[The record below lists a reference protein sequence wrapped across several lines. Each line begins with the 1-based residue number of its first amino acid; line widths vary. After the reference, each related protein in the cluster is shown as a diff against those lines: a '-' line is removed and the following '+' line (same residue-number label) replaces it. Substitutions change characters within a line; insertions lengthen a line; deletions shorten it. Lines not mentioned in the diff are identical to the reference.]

1 MRVWTVQDKA
11 AYDDLC
17 EKGVLRCDPTS
28 AELLTMDEFRR
39 AYDWLVSEM
48 KVRVGEP
55 PEGVRYPIWAWYL
68 LSGKNVKPD
77 LRRTEFRGFVGEN
90 YVLEAE
96 IPDQSVLLSDE
107 IEWHFVLNNWYFPY
121 APDDDE
127 EAIESE
133 DEWFDGLPP
142 QEQER
147 VKRESWKGVFDEARC
162 PWNFVQATF
171 WELQKDQIV
180 SVRKF
185 HGRSR
190 ADVRTVTTRNSG

>member
-17 EKGVLRCDPTS
+17 GKGVLRCDAQL

-55 PEGVRYPIWAWYL
+55 PEGVQYPIWAWHL
-68 LSGKNVKPD
+68 LSGKNMKPD
-77 LRRTEFRGFVGEN
+77 LRRMIFRNYVGEN

-96 IPDQSVLLSDE
+96 MPDQSVLLSDE
-107 IEWHFVLNNWYFPY
+107 IQWHLVLNNWYFPY
-121 APDDDE
+121 APNNDE
-127 EAIESE
+127 EALDTE

-142 QEQER
+142 KEQEQ
-147 VKRESWKGVFDEARC
+147 VKRESWKGIFDEAHC
-162 PWNFVQATF
+162 PWDFVQATF
-171 WELQKDQIV
+171 WELRKDQIV

-185 HGRSR
+185 HGRLHSAPR
-190 ADVRTVTTRNSG
+190 KTV